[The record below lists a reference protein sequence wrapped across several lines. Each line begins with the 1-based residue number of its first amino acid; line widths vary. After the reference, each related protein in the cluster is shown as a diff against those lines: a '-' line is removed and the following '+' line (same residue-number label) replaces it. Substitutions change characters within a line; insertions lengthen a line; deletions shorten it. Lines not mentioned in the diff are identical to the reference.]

1 MQLVEDIRVFLVGET
16 SFHYLDE
23 EDKKNGWMLFENDYE
38 QCIRILPMDD
48 VTLRVDVVINGV
60 VQKGDGVIDAGGV
73 EITSLQEFEDEF
85 FLNHFSDCYTGR
97 ML

>member
-38 QCIRILPMDD
+38 QCIRILMM
-48 VTLRVDVVINGV
+48 LRCV
-60 VQKGDGVIDAGGV
+60 
-73 EITSLQEFEDEF
+73 
-85 FLNHFSDCYTGR
+85 
-97 ML
+97 